1 MELIMNEELSNYRD
15 YMIENLFLELDNF
28 NIITEAYFDKNMF
41 KTLLEKIKD
50 IIRLLKEKVQKLTKR
65 IKGDVKKSQDEK
77 ALNKLRKDKIK
88 AIELYPEGMAKSYIH
103 YVNILSKKKDSRY
116 VGILLKTLKSFF
128 DDESLKVDNLI
139 EVTEKVKSD
148 TDYNYFL
155 LDDEFRIDVKSDL
168 YNSIYY
174 ADEIFEFSIKNIE
187 TELKE
192 LKKLEDYLKEFEK
205 IVDNMKYVSE
215 LPNDNVLNTYLQS
228 AKSGLIAVK
237 FDIKLSTDLYLFYRN
252 IIQSTYIYVYG
263 NKSLEY
269 KRVDMNK
276 DLNYFNN
283 VE

>member
-1 MELIMNEELSNYRD
+1 
-15 YMIENLFLELDNF
+15 
-28 NIITEAYFDKNMF
+28 MF

-88 AIELYPEGMAKSYIH
+88 AIELYPEGMVKSYIH